1 MQTTDTILLVRPTAF
16 RRNEETSVNNHFQQ
30 KGNQINVQELALAEF
45 DNFVDLLET
54 HGIRT
59 IVVQNDAK
67 LDTPDS
73 IFPNNVISFHQGQ
86 TAILYPMFAP
96 NRREERN
103 LNYLGVLSKA
113 GLNFEKLKDY
123 SIYEESG
130 MYLESTGV
138 LVLDRVHKIAYC
150 SLSERA
156 HPQLIALWCEEI
168 GYRPVIFEALHH
180 VDGKMLPIYHTNVML
195 AIGTNFS
202 IICWDSIP
210 NAEHREM
217 LQKCFE
223 KTNKT
228 VISISEEQLNHFAGN
243 ILEVHSKDGEPIIC
257 MSTQAFESYTEKQID
272 LLEQFGKIIHAP
284 MYTIEKYGG
293 GSVRCM
299 MAEVFY

>member
-1 MQTTDTILLVRPTAF
+1 MQATDTILLVRPTAF
-16 RRNEETSVNNHFQQ
+16 RRNEETAVNNHFQQ
-30 KGNQINVQELALAEF
+30 EGKQVNVQEIALAEF
-45 DNFVDLLET
+45 DNFVVLLET

-59 IVVQNDAK
+59 IVVQNDAE

-73 IFPNNVISFHQGQ
+73 IFPNNVISFHQGA

-103 LNYLGVLSKA
+103 LNYLGLLSKA

-123 SIYEESG
+123 SIYEEHG

-138 LVLDRVHKIAYC
+138 LVLDRIHKIAYC

-156 HPQLIALWCEEI
+156 HPQLVQLWCEEI
-168 GYRPVIFEALHH
+168 GYRPVIFEAVHQ

-195 AIGTNFS
+195 SVGTNFS
-202 IICWDSIP
+202 VICWDSIP
-210 NAEHREM
+210 NSEHRKL

-223 KTNKT
+223 ETNKT
-228 VISISEEQLNHFAGN
+228 VIPISIDQLNYFTAN
-243 ILEVHSKDGEPIIC
+243 ILEIRSTDGESIIC
-257 MSTQAFESYTEKQID
+257 MSSQAFESYTEEQIN

-284 MYTIEKYGG
+284 IYTIEKYGG
-293 GSVRCM
+293 GSMRCM